1 MTQSNL
7 LGKLIH
13 YSPTKHAIENMA
25 NEADKALNDK
35 IQCEQQCLHELL
47 PKLKAYS
54 HLRPK
59 GNFWTTLNYKENLL
73 YRDVF

>member
-1 MTQSNL
+1 
-7 LGKLIH
+7 
-13 YSPTKHAIENMA
+13 MA